1 MTDNRQRN
9 NGKKGAPPIDPNFA
23 HVQPQAVEIDEI

>member
-9 NGKKGAPPIDPNFA
+9 NGKKGAPPIDSNFA
-23 HVQPQAVEIDEI
+23 HDYCQAS